1 MDGIETWQCC
11 GWLHSAGAKCRVCG
25 KRKGGDTAAGAEN
38 TELKRADKNALHQAV
53 GVAQGLFLASAK
65 LRVTITRGYR
75 GTPLDGDNLVGGCK
89 PLRDE
94 IARLLDRDDAER
106 CGIDWQ
112 YRQEKGT
119 VRMVEIEEVK

>member
-1 MDGIETWQCC
+1 MDGIETWNCC
-11 GWLHSAGAKCRVCG
+11 GQLHSAGAKCRVCG

-38 TELKRADKNALHQAV
+38 TELKRADQLALEQAV
-53 GVAQGLFLASAK
+53 KIARGILPKTAK

-112 YRQEKGT
+112 YRQGKGS
-119 VRMVEIEEVK
+119 VRMVEIEEVI

>member
-1 MDGIETWQCC
+1 MDGIETWNCC
-11 GWLHSAGAKCRVCG
+11 GQLHSAGAKCRVCG

-38 TELKRADKNALHQAV
+38 TELKRADKLALEQAV
-53 GVAQGLFLASAK
+53 KIARGILPKTAK

-75 GTPLDGDNLVGGCK
+75 ATPLDGDNLVGGCK

-112 YRQEKGT
+112 YRQEKSDI
-119 VRMVEIEEVK
+119 RMVEIEEVI

>member
-1 MDGIETWQCC
+1 MNLETWNCC
-11 GWLHSAGAKCRVCG
+11 GQLHSAGAKCRICG
-25 KRKGGDTAAGAEN
+25 RCKGGAYFSGVESA
-38 TELKRADKNALHQAV
+38 ELKRADKLALVKAV
-53 GVAQGLFLASAK
+53 EAARGLFPASAK

-94 IARLLDRDDAER
+94 IARLLERDDAER

-112 YRQEKGT
+112 YRQEKGDI
-119 VRMVEIEEVK
+119 RMVEIEEVR

>member
-1 MDGIETWQCC
+1 MNLETWNCC
-11 GWLHSAGAKCRVCG
+11 GQLHSAGAKCRVCG
-25 KRKGGDTAAGAEN
+25 RRKGGDPAAGAESA
-38 TELKRADKNALHQAV
+38 ELERADKLALEQAV
-53 GVAQGLFLASAK
+53 KIARGIFKPSAK

-75 GTPLDGDNLVGGCK
+75 ATTLDGDNLVGGCK

-112 YRQEKGT
+112 YRQEKGS
-119 VRMVEIEEVK
+119 VRMVEIEEVI

>member
-1 MDGIETWQCC
+1 MNVETWNCC
-11 GWLHSAGAKCRVCG
+11 GQLHSAGAKCRVCG
-25 KRKGGDTAAGAEN
+25 KRKGGDNPAGAESA
-38 TELKRADKNALHQAV
+38 ELKRADKNALHQAV
-53 GVAQGLFLASAK
+53 GVAQGLFPASAR

-94 IARLLDRDDAER
+94 IARLLERDDAER

-112 YRQEKGT
+112 YRQEKGDI
-119 VRMVEIEEVK
+119 RMVEIEEVR

>member
-1 MDGIETWQCC
+1 MNAIETWQCC
-11 GWLHSAGAKCRVCG
+11 GMLLSAGAKCRVCG
-25 KRKGGDTAAGAEN
+25 RRKGGDPAAGAEN

-53 GVAQGLFLASAK
+53 GVAQGLFPASAK

-94 IARLLDRDDAER
+94 IAKLLERDDAEHK
-106 CGIDWQ
+106 GIDWQ
-112 YRQEKGT
+112 YRQEKSDI
-119 VRMVEIEEVK
+119 RMVEIEEVR

>member
-1 MDGIETWQCC
+1 MNLETWTCC
-11 GWLHSAGAKCRVCG
+11 GTLYSAGAKCRVCG
-25 KRKGGDTAAGAEN
+25 KRKGGDTAAGTEN
-38 TELKRADKNALHQAV
+38 TELERADKLALHQAV
-53 GVAQGLFLASAK
+53 GVAQGLFPATARLK
-65 LRVTITRGYR
+65 ITITRGYR

-112 YRQEKGT
+112 YRQEKGDI
-119 VRMVEIEEVK
+119 RMVEIEEVR